1 MMSALELPSAIRAF
15 HDASNRLFFES
26 RQVAPASGPGE
37 LWMAAARNH
46 ENNMRL
52 WAEED
57 LARRRQATDAEIVG
71 NKRHIDVFNQAR
83 NDAIEQMDDVILL
96 EIGADRLDPQAPL
109 NSETAGSMIDRLS
122 IASLKR
128 FHMALQLLRTDCD
141 ESHRLSCQ
149 ARLDLLQE
157 QTTDL
162 LDCLQRLLH
171 DCASGRARFK
181 TYRQFKMYN
190 DPNLNPWLIKERSQS
205 A

>member
-1 MMSALELPSAIRAF
+1 MSVFLQLPGAIRAF
-15 HDASNRLFFES
+15 HDASNRLFFDT
-26 RQVAPASGPGE
+26 RQVAPAPEPGE

-71 NKRHIDVFNQAR
+71 NKRQIDLFNQAR
-83 NDAIEQMDDVILL
+83 NDAIEQMDELILL
-96 EIGADRLDPQAPL
+96 ELGAARPNPQAPL
-109 NSETAGSMIDRLS
+109 HSETAGSMIDRLS

-141 ESHRLSCQ
+141 ESHRRNCQ
-149 ARLDLLQE
+149 ARLALLQE
-157 QTTDL
+157 QTSDL
-162 LDCLQRLLH
+162 LDCLHRLLH
-171 DCASGRARFK
+171 DCAAGRARFK

-190 DPNLNPWLIKERSQS
+190 DPNLNPWLIRERGQS